1 MKKESLS
8 LSSSRFSL
16 IYDFIAGPKISTA
29 TTTATYNEKVT
40 RTIDSTTLINV
51 PTLISPARPN
61 VYTSPIAIISTTT
74 SATNKEDECPS
85 LSSSLSSSSSSN
97 SGSFGDEAGLA
108 ASLSDML
115 LSSSPSS
122 SETNDDNSS
131 NNNSSNNELS
141 RSSLCSTMVLSNS
154 VFSEEHNWDEMQKE
168 WDRAQ
173 EKQVP
178 SLETVPRP
186 GREVRAN
193 GAHLRMIA
201 AELNMMRANKIVCP
215 LRPRYHLPR
224 RIDQFVAMKSSP
236 LRHDVV
242 NAA

>member
-8 LSSSRFSL
+8 PSMFSL
-16 IYDFIAGPKISTA
+16 IYDFVVGRKIPTTFTSTYDEKA
-29 TTTATYNEKVT
+29 TK
-40 RTIDSTTLINV
+40 TIDSSLSTTTTTNV

-74 SATNKEDECPS
+74 STNKDDECPS

-97 SGSFGDEAGLA
+97 SGSFGEEIGLA

-115 LSSSPSS
+115 LSSS
-122 SETNDDNSS
+122 SETNEDNTTS
-131 NNNSSNNELS
+131 NNSESS

-224 RIDQFVAMKSSP
+224 RTDQFVAMKPSP
-236 LRHDVV
+236 LRYDVA
-242 NAA
+242 NAT